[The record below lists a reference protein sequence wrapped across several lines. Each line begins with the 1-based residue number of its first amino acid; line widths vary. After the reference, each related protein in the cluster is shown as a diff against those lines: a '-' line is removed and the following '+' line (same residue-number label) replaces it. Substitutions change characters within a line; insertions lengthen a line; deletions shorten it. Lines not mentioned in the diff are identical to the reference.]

1 MNIAFD
7 AKRITR
13 NKTGLGNYS
22 RFIINTLAE
31 YYPENNYLLAS
42 YSKGDSRLYEHL
54 LNNRCVNML
63 YPEKPWTHFGDSLW
77 RNLGI
82 RSQLKKWDVDIFHGL
97 SNEMPL
103 YLQTLS
109 HRRMATIVTIHD
121 LIFLHHPEYYKLIDR
136 NLYRLKYLKSAKQ
149 CDHVIAVSKK
159 TKEDLIE
166 FVGIPD
172 EKISVIYQG
181 CALTFSH
188 IPTLKA
194 DWVRKKYNLPDRFL
208 LFVGSIE
215 ERKNLELVIKSLPII
230 EDKEIS
236 LIAVGKKT
244 PYADK
249 IMNTAHRLGVS
260 DRVRMLHDIN
270 NDELMGLYKLASLF
284 VYPSKYEG
292 FGIPIIEAVSASVP
306 VIAATGSSMEE
317 AGGPHCLYT
326 DPNDHEMLSDMI
338 NSVLSDSQKRN
349 EMIKQSLS
357 YVRRFSPK
365 HISDKLNEVYSK
377 VMLR

>member
-13 NKTGLGNYS
+13 NRTGLGNYS
-22 RFIINTLAE
+22 RFVVEALSE
-31 YYPENNYLLAS
+31 YCPENNYLLAS
-42 YSKGDSRLYEHL
+42 YSKGDPKIYEYL
-54 LNNRCVNML
+54 LESRCVHML

-77 RNLGI
+77 RNFGI
-82 RSQLKKWDVDIFHGL
+82 RTQLKKWDVDVFHGL

-109 HRRMATIVTIHD
+109 HRRMATVVTIHD
-121 LIFLHHPEYYKLIDR
+121 LIFLHHPKYYNLIDR
-136 NLYRLKYLKSAKQ
+136 NLYKLKYLKSAKE
-149 CDHVIAVSKK
+149 CDHVIAVSNK

-166 FVGIPD
+166 FVGIEE

-194 DWVRKKYNLPDRFL
+194 DWVKKKYGLPDRFI

-215 ERKNLELVIKSLPII
+215 ERKNLELVVKSLPII
-230 EDKEIS
+230 KDKDIN

-244 PYADK
+244 PYVDK
-249 IMNTAHRLGVS
+249 IMNLAIRFGVRNRIRLF
-260 DRVRMLHDIN
+260 HDIN
-270 NDELMGLYKLASLF
+270 NDELMGLYKLAEVF
-284 VYPSKYEG
+284 VYPSRYEG
-292 FGIPIIEAVSASVP
+292 FGIPIIEAINAAVP
-306 VIAATGSSMEE
+306 VIGATGSCLEE
-317 AGGPHCLYT
+317 AGGPDCLYT
-326 DPNDHEMLSDMI
+326 DPDDAEMLADMI
-338 NSVLSDSQKRN
+338 DKVLFDRDLRSN
-349 EMIKQSLS
+349 MIKKSLS

-365 HISDKLNEVYSK
+365 HVSDRLNEVYSK
-377 VMLR
+377 VMIR